1 MSKPKMIGP
10 YEVVKSIGRGSFG
23 IVTAVKDENEKIF
36 VIKELD
42 ISCMNS
48 KEKMNVVNEIRALIK
63 MSVHPFI
70 VRYKEA
76 FVEDCVLY
84 VAMDYCIKG
93 DLGKVIKK
101 HKELETPIP
110 EKKIKRWLLQ
120 IIMALKF
127 IHDKKLI
134 HRDLKCNNIFLDEK
148 ERAKIGDFGLAKFIE
163 QTEKTNTLCG
173 TIGYM
178 APEICKNI
186 NYSFPADIWSLGIIL
201 YELISL
207 KPPFKSNNS
216 NMLSV
221 AQKICEDEPDPL
233 PDNVSKDL
241 IDLCYWM
248 LKKDWKER
256 PTIYDIISTDYIQDE
271 LQLFKIEML
280 EERNSQ
286 F

>member
-42 ISCMNS
+42 ISCMNN
-48 KEKMNVVNEIRALIK
+48 KEKMNVVNEIR
-63 MSVHPFI
+63 
-70 VRYKEA
+70 
-76 FVEDCVLY
+76 CVLPLNSI
-84 VAMDYCIKG
+84 AIFLEQYC
-93 DLGKVIKK
+93 L
-101 HKELETPIP
+101 
-110 EKKIKRWLLQ
+110 
-120 IIMALKF
+120 F
-127 IHDKKLI
+127 I
-134 HRDLKCNNIFLDEK
+134 DLKCNNIFLDEK

-163 QTEKTNTLCG
+163 QTEQTNTLCG

-233 PDNVSKDL
+233 PDSFSKDL
-241 IDLCYWM
+241 INLCYWM
-248 LKKDWKER
+248 LKKDWKDR

-271 LQLFKIEML
+271 LQLFKREML
-280 EERNSQ
+280 QERNSQ
-286 F
+286 I

>member
-23 IVTAVKDENEKIF
+23 IVTAVKDENEKMYDKINNMD
-36 VIKELD
+36 IK
-42 ISCMNS
+42 
-48 KEKMNVVNEIRALIK
+48 
-63 MSVHPFI
+63 
-70 VRYKEA
+70 Y
-76 FVEDCVLY
+76 
-84 VAMDYCIKG
+84 
-93 DLGKVIKK
+93 
-101 HKELETPIP
+101 
-110 EKKIKRWLLQ
+110 
-120 IIMALKF
+120 
-127 IHDKKLI
+127 
-134 HRDLKCNNIFLDEK
+134 LKCNNIFLDEK

-163 QTEKTNTLCG
+163 QTEQTNTLCG

-233 PDNVSKDL
+233 PDSFSKDL
-241 IDLCYWM
+241 INLCYWM
-248 LKKDWKER
+248 LKKDWKDR

-271 LQLFKIEML
+271 LQLFKREML
-280 EERNSQ
+280 QERNSQ
-286 F
+286 I